1 MKPNRLLQE
10 AKHEYQSVE
19 IPQEL
24 NRRVNA
30 AIEQGE
36 AKRPARHHW
45 ARNSLCSALA
55 CCAILVVALNTSQV
69 FAQAVLDIPVLGN
82 IARVFTFREYQ
93 EQNNISDFDIKIPAV
108 SSTGHPELEDRI
120 NQEIQEKID
129 AIVTQ
134 AQKEDQK
141 NYESYL
147 KEFGSVP
154 ETGHH
159 SLSIDYEV
167 KRSDEKILS
176 FVITRTDVMASGSIE
191 QYFYNIDMET
201 GKELT
206 LEDILGSD
214 YKRIADESIQ
224 KQIKERMENDPS
236 LQYFDGSNGIEG
248 FTGISDHP
256 NFYMNDAGHAVIC
269 FNEYEIAPGYMGV
282 QEFEIIPD
290 SE

>member
-1 MKPNRLLQE
+1 MKRNHPLEE
-10 AKHEYQSVE
+10 AKRKYQSVE

-30 AIEQGE
+30 AIELGE
-36 AKRPARHHW
+36 SKLPAPRRHW

-55 CCAILVVALNTSQV
+55 CCAVLVVALNTSQV
-69 FAQAVLDIPVLGN
+69 FAEAVFDIPVLGN

-93 EQNNISDFDIKIPAV
+93 EQNNISNLDIKIPVV

-120 NQEIQEKID
+120 NQEIQTRID
-129 AIVTQ
+129 SIVKQT
-134 AQKEDQK
+134 KEEDQK

-159 SLSIDYEV
+159 SLTIDYEV
-167 KRSDEKILS
+167 KRSDEQILS
-176 FVITRTDVMASGSIE
+176 FVINRTDVMASGYTE
-191 QYFYNIDMET
+191 QYFYNIDMKS

-206 LEDILGSD
+206 LEDILGSG

-224 KQIKERMENDPS
+224 KQIKERMEKDPS
-236 LQYFDGSNGIEG
+236 LQYFDGSEGVEG

-256 NFYMNDAGHAVIC
+256 NFYVNAAGNAVIC
-269 FNEYEIAPGYMGV
+269 FSKYEIAPGYMGL
-282 QEFEIIPD
+282 QEFEIIPN
-290 SE
+290 